1 MAEQTPASDANAL
14 STRPTLWKRVLQQKF
29 ALGGMALTAS
39 IAFLAT
45 RIIAQ
50 QKQMEF
56 LTKEYEGEI
65 AKLKAELQKFQED
78 QKVRV
83 GDDPKKVGKAEQST
97 ENMKENSTGMKDK
110 EPARRKPF
118 LV

>member
-1 MAEQTPASDANAL
+1 MAEKTPVLDANAL

-65 AKLKAELQKFQED
+65 GKLKAELQKFKED